1 VPTRLR
7 LNLTDIQDHNGLLKV
22 MRLHLKLSGSGVR
35 VSRHQPRYHLQDHR
49 WPSEASIS
57 SQLGSTFRLAIV
69 MLIVSADGVAGDG
82 PQTGPLLTA
91 AGSAVDPQLVGDV
104 VHAPRANHNA
114 TAPARIFA
122 DEHGGTRAAG
132 TPGYDASVAYVVG
145 VLRDL
150 RYGRTTGVRCDRR
163 RRDRGDGVL
172 ASRAGSARMQ
182 SRRPAR

>member
-1 VPTRLR
+1 VVVVPQAPASYRPLVQQLSGEVSDAR
-7 LNLTDIQDHNGLLKV
+7 ALE
-22 MRLHLKLSGSGVR
+22 HLKA
-35 VSRHQPRYHLQDHR
+35 LQK
-49 WPSEASIS
+49 I
-57 SQLGSTFRLAIV
+57 
-69 MLIVSADGVAGDG
+69 
-82 PQTGPLLTA
+82 
-91 AGSAVDPQLVGDV
+91 
-104 VHAPRANHNA
+104 
-114 TAPARIFA
+114 A

-132 TPGYDASVAYVVG
+132 TPGYDASVEYVVG